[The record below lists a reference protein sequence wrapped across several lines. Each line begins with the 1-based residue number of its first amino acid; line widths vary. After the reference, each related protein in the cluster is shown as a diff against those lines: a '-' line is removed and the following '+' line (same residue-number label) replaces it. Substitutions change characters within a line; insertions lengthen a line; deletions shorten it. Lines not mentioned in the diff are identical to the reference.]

1 MRLMINNLH
10 LSVDI
15 LQNVNKNVI
24 YSSIC
29 IFNRGCCT
37 NTFTVFGE
45 MNLNPFSFSLNFYN
59 KNTLV
64 SILLFAI
71 EIIF

>member
-15 LQNVNKNVI
+15 LQNVNKNVN

-45 MNLNPFSFSLNFYN
+45 MNLNPFSLNFYN
-59 KNTLV
+59 KNTLD